1 MARGQGRWVELP
13 AHLYATDSV
22 HHCDFSGQL
31 MMRRY
36 FELQEQGRT
45 FRFCSEDYARLWYE
59 YWLPRHGA
67 KLGLKASGEET

>member
-1 MARGQGRWVELP
+1 
-13 AHLYATDSV
+13 
-22 HHCDFSGQL
+22 

-45 FRFCSEDYARLWYE
+45 FRFCSEDYARLLYQ